1 MPSRNRTQV
10 DYNPGEASL
19 QSGVGASEGNYQ
31 VAVAPTPKT
40 NAALQFASFINQIPN
55 VAGQYTNYIESVG
68 KEKLAMMTEDELLEE
83 LAGDDKDTL
92 NILKYNK
99 AYNYGLVEKNF
110 KRNLEGYQK
119 QYNDIAANIESY
131 PDPAAF
137 EMALD
142 DLDTAIGSGFLDQTA
157 NDYQRKAGEAL
168 LINTIPTLRAKSLER
183 YQAYKQDATI
193 QIIQST
199 IHDEVLMNRDRLP
212 AGELLQFGLRKFK
225 NSLAFPDLTPTDKS
239 RLMEQ
244 FVYGLVS
251 RYEAI
256 GGERDAVDVLD
267 AASVFEIYPGAKL
280 GSIGDNA
287 TQFERLRAN
296 LLEVDTEKGE
306 TQAQNRS
313 RVSNSAKTAYR
324 TLHIGEV
331 DKEGIA
337 VDMDT
342 LVDTVATHENEE
354 WKQAAM
360 QQLMEQI
367 DLTNPSVTERS
378 GSLANGLRLLK
389 GATENERT
397 RDLLDAAVGEVE
409 PAQDLYMRKTILD
422 PAGKEQLQEVVTA
435 YVSNDPFAPIPDKM
449 RVGDKEVA
457 GGSAQAIK
465 AFKAARKEL
474 PWLVADK
481 PSDPL
486 LAYFKKLADTV
497 DGDVFGKNMTPL
509 IQSRVMNHLREVET
523 NNEAWAKAG
532 GDIEAYKAQLDVS
545 TKAFLVDQEREY
557 KLDKELKDLKEK
569 QERDVGVWDV
579 SGAEFETLEDELRE
593 AVASDD
599 SFLKGVA
606 EFIGGGDAV
615 EGFESLKEGFNGGAA
630 QVKEDREKFLK
641 IYKEDKKK
649 SNQDISIKALA
660 YSFQKFGF
668 NSLLDID
675 QNMLGEIRR
684 SGDKGENYPV
694 IYISKVPIGNAFKGE
709 LFAALQYAK
718 GISKEA
724 NFKKAYDLVVEHL
737 KSDKAEEIQW
747 WIDTLKNN

>member
-168 LINTIPTLRAKSLER
+168 LFNTIPTLRAKSLER

-212 AGELLQFGLRKFK
+212 AGELLQFGLSKFK
-225 NSLAFPDLTPTDKS
+225 NSLNFPDLKPSDKS

-397 RDLLDAAVGEVE
+397 RDLLDTAIGEVE
-409 PAQDLYMRKTILD
+409 PAQNLYTTKTILD
-422 PAGKEQLQEVVTA
+422 TTGKEQLQEVVTA

-497 DGDVFGKNMTPL
+497 DGDVFDDFSPV
-509 IQSRVMNHLREVET
+509 IESRVMNHLREVET
-523 NNEAWAKAG
+523 NNEAWAKAK

-545 TKAFLVDQEREY
+545 TKEFLEDQKREY
-557 KLDKELKDLKEK
+557 ILDQKLDNLKKR
-569 QERDVGVWDV
+569 QEEAKGVWGVND
-579 SGAEFETLEDELRE
+579 AKFETLEDEIRE
-593 AVASDD
+593 AVSSDD
-599 SFLKGVA
+599 GPFKTVSEFL
-606 EFIGGGDAV
+606 FGGDAV
-615 EGFESLKEGFNGGAA
+615 EGFESLKEEFNGSAA
-630 QVKEDREKFLK
+630 RIKEDRKKLLK
-641 IYKEDKKK
+641 IYKEAKGKDE
-649 SNQDISIKALA
+649 DISIKALA
-660 YSFQKFGF
+660 YSVQKFGF

-675 QNMLGEIRR
+675 QDILGELRR

>member
-1 MPSRNRTQV
+1 
-10 DYNPGEASL
+10 
-19 QSGVGASEGNYQ
+19 
-31 VAVAPTPKT
+31 
-40 NAALQFASFINQIPN
+40 
-55 VAGQYTNYIESVG
+55 
-68 KEKLAMMTEDELLEE
+68 
-83 LAGDDKDTL
+83 
-92 NILKYNK
+92 
-99 AYNYGLVEKNF
+99 
-110 KRNLEGYQK
+110 
-119 QYNDIAANIESY
+119 
-131 PDPAAF
+131 
-137 EMALD
+137 
-142 DLDTAIGSGFLDQTA
+142 
-157 NDYQRKAGEAL
+157 
-168 LINTIPTLRAKSLER
+168 
-183 YQAYKQDATI
+183 
-193 QIIQST
+193 
-199 IHDEVLMNRDRLP
+199 
-212 AGELLQFGLRKFK
+212 
-225 NSLAFPDLTPTDKS
+225 
-239 RLMEQ
+239 MEQ

-296 LLEVDTEKGE
+296 LLEADTEKGE

-331 DKEGIA
+331 DEEGIS

-389 GATENERT
+389 GSTENERT
-397 RDLLDAAVGEVE
+397 RDLLDTAIGEVE

-422 PAGKEQLQEVVTA
+422 PTGKEQLQEVVTA

-465 AFKAARKEL
+465 AFKEARKEL

-497 DGDVFGKNMTPL
+497 DGDVFGKDMTPL
-509 IQSRVMNHLREVET
+509 IESRVMNHLRKVET
-523 NNEAWAKAG
+523 NNEAWAKAE
-532 GDIEAYKAQLDVS
+532 GDIEAYKAQLDAS

-569 QERDVGVWDV
+569 QERDVGVWNV
-579 SGAEFETLEDELRE
+579 NGPEFAALEDEIRE
-593 AVASDD
+593 AVSSDD
-599 SFLKGVA
+599 GFLKSIA

-615 EGFESLKEGFNGGAA
+615 EGFESLKEGFNGDAA
-630 QVKEDREKFLK
+630 QVKEDREKFLQ

-649 SNQDISIKALA
+649 SNQDIAIKSLA
-660 YSFQKFGF
+660 YSYQKFGF
-668 NSLLDID
+668 NSLVDID
-675 QNMLGEIRR
+675 QDMLGEIRR
-684 SGDKGENYPV
+684 SGDKGENYPI
-694 IYISKVPIGNAFKGE
+694 IYISKVPIGDDFKTQLGAAYEYKTGVSKGAAFK
-709 LFAALQYAK
+709 Q
-718 GISKEA
+718 S
-724 NFKKAYDLVVEHL
+724 YDLVVEKL

-747 WIDTLKNN
+747 WIELLRNN

>member
-168 LINTIPTLRAKSLER
+168 LFNTIPTLRAKSLER

-199 IHDEVLMNRDRLP
+199 IHDEVLMNKGNLP
-212 AGELLQFGLRKFK
+212 AGELLNFGLRKFK
-225 NSLAFPDLTPTDKS
+225 NSLSFPDLTPTDKS

-256 GGERDAVDVLD
+256 GGEGDAVDVLD

-287 TQFERLRAN
+287 TQFERLKAN
-296 LLEVDTEKGE
+296 LLDVDTEKGE

-481 PSDPL
+481 PSAPL

-497 DGDVFGKNMTPL
+497 DGDVFDDFSPV
-509 IQSRVMNHLREVET
+509 IESRVMNHLREVET
-523 NNEAWAKAG
+523 NNEAWAKAK

-579 SGAEFETLEDELRE
+579 SGAEFETLEDEIRE
-593 AVASDD
+593 AVSSDD

>member
-1 MPSRNRTQV
+1 MAKKPRTQV
-10 DYNPGEASL
+10 DYNPGQASL
-19 QSGVGASEGNYQ
+19 QGGVGASEGNYR

-55 VAGQYTNYIESVG
+55 VAGQYTNYIEAIG
-68 KEKLAMMTEDELLEE
+68 QEKLAMMTEDELEQE
-83 LAGDDKDTL
+83 LAGGDKETL

-110 KRNLEGYQK
+110 KRNVEAYQK
-119 QYNDIAANIESY
+119 RFNDMAGMIENYADNDTFLAAMDDE
-131 PDPAAF
+131 AA
-137 EMALD
+137 
-142 DLDTAIGSGFLDQTA
+142 AIGSEFLAKTA
-157 NDYQRKAGEAL
+157 NEYQRKAGEAL
-168 LINTIPTLRAKSLER
+168 LFNTLPTLRAKSLEK

-193 QIIQST
+193 QNIQST
-199 IHDEVLMNRDRLP
+199 IHDEVLMNKGNLP
-212 AGELLQFGLRKFK
+212 AGELLNFGLRKFK
-225 NSLAFPDLTPTDKS
+225 NSLSFPDLTPTDKS

-256 GGERDAVDVLD
+256 GGEGDAVDVLD

-287 TQFERLRAN
+287 TQFERLKAS

-354 WKQAAM
+354 WKQAAL

-389 GATENERT
+389 GSTENERT

-465 AFKAARKEL
+465 AFKEARKEL

-497 DGDVFGKNMTPL
+497 DGDVFDDFTPV
-509 IQSRVMNHLREVET
+509 IESRVTNHLRSVET
-523 NNEAWAKAG
+523 NNKAWAKAEG
-532 GDIEAYKAQLDVS
+532 NIEAYKAQLDVS
-545 TKAFLVDQEREY
+545 TKEFLEGQKREY
-557 KLDKELKDLKEK
+557 ILDQKLDDLKKRQEK
-569 QERDVGVWDV
+569 DVGVWDV
-579 SGAEFETLEDELRE
+579 NDSDFLKLEDEIRE
-593 AVASDD
+593 AVSSDD
-599 SFLKGVA
+599 GPFKTVSEFL
-606 EFIGGGDAV
+606 FGGDAV
-615 EGFESLKEGFNGGAA
+615 EGFESLKEEFNGSAS
-630 QVKEDREKFLK
+630 QIKEDRKKLLK
-641 IYKEDKKK
+641 VYKEAKGKDE
-649 SNQDISIKALA
+649 DISIKALA
-660 YSFQKFGF
+660 YSVQKFGF
-668 NSLLDID
+668 NSLLDFD
-675 QNMLGEIRR
+675 QDILGELRR

-694 IYISKVPIGNAFKGE
+694 IYISKVPIGDSFKGE
-709 LFAALQYAK
+709 LFAALQYAT
-718 GISKEA
+718 GISKDA
-724 NFKKAYDLVVEHL
+724 KFKKAYELVVEHL
-737 KSDKAEEIQW
+737 SSDKAEEIQW

>member
-10 DYNPGEASL
+10 DYNPGQASL
-19 QSGVGASEGNYQ
+19 AEATSAQAGRYQ
-31 VAVAPTPKT
+31 VSVAPTPKT
-40 NAALQFASFINQIPN
+40 NAALQFASIINQLPN
-55 VAGQYTNYIESVG
+55 VAGQATNYMNRVAQ
-68 KEKLAMMTEDELLEE
+68 EKLAIMTEDELIEE
-83 LAGDDKDTL
+83 LAGGDKDTL
-92 NILKYNK
+92 NILQYNK

-110 KRNLEGYQK
+110 KRNLEGFQK
-119 QYNDIAANIESY
+119 EYNDIAARIDEY
-131 PDPAAF
+131 PDPEAF
-137 EMALD
+137 ESALD
-142 DLDTAIGSGFLDQTA
+142 TLDNTISSRVLEQTA

-168 LINTIPTLRAKSLER
+168 LFNSIPTLRANSLVK

-199 IHDEVLMNRDRLP
+199 IHDEVLINRDRLP
-212 AGELLQFGLRKFK
+212 AGDLLQFGLSKFK
-225 NSLAFPDLTPTDKS
+225 NSLNFPDLKPSDKS

-296 LLEVDTEKGE
+296 LLEADTEKGE

-331 DKEGIA
+331 DEEGIS

-342 LVDTVATHENEE
+342 LVDTVATHENEG

-389 GATENERT
+389 GSTENERT
-397 RDLLDAAVGEVE
+397 RDLLDTAIGEVE
-409 PAQDLYMRKTILD
+409 TAQDLYIRKTILD

-465 AFKAARKEL
+465 AFKEARKEL

-497 DGDVFGKNMTPL
+497 DGNVFDDFSPV
-509 IQSRVMNHLREVET
+509 IESRVMNHLRQVET

-532 GDIEAYKAQLDVS
+532 GDINEYKAQLDAS

-557 KLDKELKDLKEK
+557 KLDKELKQLT
-569 QERDVGVWDV
+569 EREEEQIGVWKV
-579 SGAEFETLEDELRE
+579 SGPKFKALENELRE
-593 AVASDD
+593 AVSSDD
-599 SFLKGVA
+599 GFLKSIA

-615 EGFESLKEGFNGGAA
+615 EGFESLKEGFNGDAA
-630 QVKEDREKFLK
+630 QVKEDREKFLQ

-649 SNQDISIKALA
+649 SNQDIAIKSLA
-660 YSFQKFGF
+660 YSYQKFGF
-668 NSLLDID
+668 NSLVDID
-675 QNMLGEIRR
+675 HNILRQLRQGDSAPGET
-684 SGDKGENYPV
+684 YPR
-694 IYISKVPIGNAFKGE
+694 ILFSKVPIGEAFKTQLG
-709 LFAALQYAK
+709 AAYEYATGVSK
-718 GISKEA
+718 GA
-724 NFKKAYDLVVEHL
+724 AFKQSYDLVVDKL

-747 WIDTLKNN
+747 WIDTLRNN